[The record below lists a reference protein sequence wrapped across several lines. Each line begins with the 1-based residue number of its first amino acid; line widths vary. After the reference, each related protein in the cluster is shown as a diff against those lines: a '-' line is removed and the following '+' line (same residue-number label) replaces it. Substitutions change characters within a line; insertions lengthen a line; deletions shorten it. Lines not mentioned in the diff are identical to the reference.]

1 MTDARPAGTLV
12 ARDPFPWRFVT
23 PLLLGSALNP
33 VNSSVIA
40 TALVPIAT
48 ALHVPVGR
56 TAILVSALYLATS
69 IAQPTAGKLSEE
81 FGPRR
86 VFLAGIV
93 TVLAG
98 GLLGGLAQNLL
109 ELVVA
114 RVLIGVGTS
123 AGYPSAMLLIR
134 RRSDQA
140 GLDAPPGSVLGA
152 LVIAG
157 MVTAAIGL
165 PIGGL
170 LVQAWGWRT
179 TFFINVPVTLITLA
193 MAVAWIPR
201 DPRAGTR
208 RTVREVAARI
218 DVAGIAAFG
227 ATIAALLVF
236 LLSLP
241 HPDWA
246 ALAVAVAAGAALGT
260 WELRADR
267 PFLDVRL
274 LATNRALTRTYLRYA
289 VTMLCIY
296 AVFYGLTQW
305 IEAGRGLSAMAAG
318 LVLLPMSVLSGLIAR
333 PVSQRNLLRTP
344 LILTAVCLLAGSAGM
359 LLLTRSTPVA
369 WIVAITLVFGVTMG
383 AGTSANQTALY
394 AQAPAMDIGTASG
407 LLRSFGYIGSIASS
421 AIIAI
426 VFRTHVSDHGL
437 HVTAIVMIAVSVV
450 ALLLTLADR
459 QLMSLAST
467 RRQSPAQP
475 APTPASVQ
483 AQDRA
488 QPHAPDPAPA
498 TVAER
503 ARERGN

>member
-1 MTDARPAGTLV
+1 MTTAGRAGDPMT
-12 ARDPFPWRFVT
+12 RDPFPWKFVT

-48 ALHVPVGR
+48 SLHVPVGR
-56 TAILVSALYLATS
+56 TVILVSVLYLATS

-86 VFLAGIV
+86 VFLAGVV

-98 GLLGGLAQNLL
+98 GLVGGLAQNLG

-123 AGYPSAMLLIR
+123 AGYPSAMLLVR

-152 LVIAG
+152 LVVAG

-170 LVQAWGWRT
+170 LVQVWGWRT
-179 TFFINVPVTLITLA
+179 TFWINVPVTLITLA
-193 MAVAWIPR
+193 MAFAWIPR
-201 DPRAGTR
+201 DPPGGTR
-208 RTVREVAARI
+208 RTVREVSARI

-227 ATIAALLVF
+227 TTIAALLVF

-241 HPDWA
+241 HPHWA
-246 ALAVAVAAGAALGT
+246 ALAVAVAASATLIT
-260 WELRADR
+260 WELRAVR

-274 LATNRALTRTYLRYA
+274 LAAKPTLTRTYLRFS
-289 VTMLCIY
+289 VTLLCIY
-296 AVFYGLTQW
+296 TVFYGVTQW
-305 IEAGRGLSAMAAG
+305 MEAGRGLSSMAAG
-318 LVLLPMSVLSGLIAR
+318 LVLLPMSVLSGVIAQL
-333 PVSQRNLLRTP
+333 VAQRNLLRTP
-344 LILTAVCLLAGSAGM
+344 LILAAICIMAGSAGT
-359 LLLTRSTPVA
+359 LLVTTHTPVA
-369 WIVAITLVFGVTMG
+369 WIVAVTLVFGVTMG
-383 AGTSANQTALY
+383 TGISANQTALY
-394 AQAPAMDIGTASG
+394 AQVPAADIGTASG
-407 LLRSFGYIGSIASS
+407 LLRSFGYIGSIGSS

-426 VFRTHVSDHGL
+426 VFRTQVSDHGL
-437 HVTAIVMIAVSVV
+437 HILAIIMIAVGAV

-459 QLMSLAST
+459 QLMSSAST
-467 RRQSPAQP
+467 RRPMA
-475 APTPASVQ
+475 AE
-483 AQDRA
+483 
-488 QPHAPDPAPA
+488 PDPAAVPSDPPRSEY
-498 TVAER
+498 ER
-503 ARERGN
+503 PNR

>member
-1 MTDARPAGTLV
+1 MTAPERAQ
-12 ARDPFPWRFVT
+12 DPVLRNAFSWRFVT
-23 PLLLGSALNP
+23 PMLLGSALNP

-40 TALVPIAT
+40 TALVPIAG
-48 ALHVPVGR
+48 AMHLPVGR
-56 TAILVSALYLATS
+56 TAVLVSVLYLATS

-86 VFLAGIV
+86 VFLVGIV

-98 GLLGGLAQNLL
+98 GLVGGFAENLA

-140 GLDAPPGSVLGA
+140 GLGSPPGSVLGA

-157 MVTAAIGL
+157 IVTAAIGL
-165 PIGGL
+165 PIGGI
-170 LVQAWGWRT
+170 LVQAWGWRS
-179 TFFINVPVTLITLA
+179 TFFINIPVTLIALA
-193 MAVAWIPR
+193 MAVAWIPC
-201 DPRAGTR
+201 DPPAGTR
-208 RTVREVAARI
+208 RTAREVAARI
-218 DVAGIAAFG
+218 DVAGIAGFG
-227 ATIAALLVF
+227 GTIAALLVF

-241 HPDWA
+241 HPDWT
-246 ALAVAVAAGAALGT
+246 ALAIAVVAGAALVT
-260 WELRADR
+260 WELRANR
-267 PFLDVRL
+267 PFFDVRL
-274 LATNRALTRTYLRYA
+274 LAANRALTRTYLRFA

-296 AVFYGLTQW
+296 AVFYGITQW
-305 IEAGRGLSAMAAG
+305 IEAGRGLSSLAAG
-318 LVLLPMSVLSGLIAR
+318 LVLLPMAVLSGVIAR
-333 PVSQRNLLRTP
+333 PVSQRNLLRMP
-344 LILTAVCLLAGSAGM
+344 LILAAVCSLAGSAGT
-359 LLLTRSTPVA
+359 LLLTGDTPVA

-394 AQAPAMDIGTASG
+394 GQVPAADIGTASG

-437 HVTAIVMIAVSVV
+437 HVMSIIMIAVSAV

-459 QLMSLAST
+459 QLMSLASA
-467 RRQSPAQP
+467 RRDPL
-475 APTPASVQ
+475 
-483 AQDRA
+483 DR
-488 QPHAPDPAPA
+488 PAPDPAAGQPVPSA
-498 TVAER
+498 LE
-503 ARERGN
+503 

>member
-1 MTDARPAGTLV
+1 MTAARQAGDPV
-12 ARDPFPWRFVT
+12 VRNPFPWQFVT
-23 PLLLGSALNP
+23 PLLLGAALNP

-40 TALVPIAT
+40 TALVPIAA

-56 TAILVSALYLATS
+56 TAVLVSVLYLATS

-86 VFLAGIV
+86 VFLAGIA

-98 GLLGGLAQNLL
+98 GLLGGFAQNLA

-140 GLDAPPGSVLGA
+140 GLDAPPGSVLGG

-165 PIGGL
+165 PIGGV

-179 TFFINVPVTLITLA
+179 TFFINIPVTLITLA
-193 MAVAWIPR
+193 MAFAWIPR

-208 RTVREVAARI
+208 RTAREVAARI
-218 DVAGIAAFG
+218 DVAGIAGFG
-227 ATIAALLVF
+227 GTIAALLVF

-246 ALAVAVAAGAALGT
+246 ALAIAVVASAALVT

-267 PFLDVRL
+267 PFFDVRL
-274 LATNRALTRTYLRYA
+274 LATNRALTRTYLRFA
-289 VTMLCIY
+289 VMLLCIY
-296 AVFYGLTQW
+296 TVFYGVTQW
-305 IEAGRGLSAMAAG
+305 MEAGRGLSSMAAG
-318 LVLLPMSVLSGLIAR
+318 LILLPMSVLSGLIAQ
-333 PVSQRNLLRTP
+333 PVAQRSLLRTP
-344 LILTAVCLLAGSAGM
+344 LVVAAVCLLVGSAGT
-359 LLLTRSTPVA
+359 LLLTGHTPVA
-369 WIVAITLVFGVTMG
+369 WIVAVTLVFGVTSG
-383 AGTSANQTALY
+383 AGISANQTALY
-394 AQAPAMDIGTASG
+394 AQVPAADIGTASG

-437 HVTAIVMIAVSVV
+437 HVIAIVMIAVSAV

-467 RRQSPAQP
+467 RRHPPAEP
-475 APTPASVQ
+475 
-483 AQDRA
+483 
-488 QPHAPDPAPA
+488 APDPAGEP
-498 TVAER
+498 
-503 ARERGN
+503 AREGKN